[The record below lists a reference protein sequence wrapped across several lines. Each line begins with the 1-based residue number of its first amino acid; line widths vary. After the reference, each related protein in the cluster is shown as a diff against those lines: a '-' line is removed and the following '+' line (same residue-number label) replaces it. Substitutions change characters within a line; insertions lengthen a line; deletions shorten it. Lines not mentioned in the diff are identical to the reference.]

1 MQRLTGRSSRRQH
14 WPWLRH
20 FHGQYWYPPPYRA
33 PAPLTFG
40 VRLLLSANV
49 WHWLFM
55 EQVFVPPAEFFE
67 LLSHDNKFCC
77 ALGKSILAASVL
89 ESKIHTYMRKR
100 DIKGIR
106 KTATLGQLVVSFKE
120 NNLLTANGIIHFD
133 SLAMKRNYLA
143 HNLFHLFSDSPH
155 DAPLPSQS
163 LPPEEVSYFI
173 ERAEELAADLMHFS
187 KLVEKADPTAK
198 ILL

>member
-1 MQRLTGRSSRRQH
+1 MASPFY
-14 WPWLRH
+14 WPVLV
-20 FHGQYWYPPPYRA
+20 PSALRA
-33 PAPLTFG
+33 PAPVNLG